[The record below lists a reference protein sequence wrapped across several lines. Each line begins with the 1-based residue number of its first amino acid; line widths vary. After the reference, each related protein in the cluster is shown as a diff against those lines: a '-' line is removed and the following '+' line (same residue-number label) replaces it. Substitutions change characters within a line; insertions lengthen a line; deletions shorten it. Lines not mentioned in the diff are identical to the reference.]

1 MLLEMKSEMQQ
12 VEGKNP
18 VLELLRSDTA
28 VDLIQLGRGLEEE
41 SEIQEILRLARARN
55 IHVRVVHRDELRRLS
70 RTGMDQ
76 GVIAF
81 SALSKYTSLKT
92 LLENS
97 SEKIFIMV
105 LDGLQDPQ
113 NLGSVL
119 RSAEATNVN
128 MVVIPKKSAVGL
140 TPAVHRAS
148 MGGSAY
154 VPVSRENLFS
164 AIKLLKQHGILCI
177 GVDPA
182 GNSDYFDV
190 NLTRNLALVIGGEDQ
205 GISPTLLRKCDGV
218 VRIPM
223 LGHITSLNV
232 GVASALVMYE
242 RVRQLKM
249 KR

>member
-1 MLLEMKSEMQQ
+1 
-12 VEGKNP
+12 
-18 VLELLRSDTA
+18 
-28 VDLIQLGRGLEEE
+28 
-41 SEIQEILRLARARN
+41 
-55 IHVRVVHRDELRRLS
+55 
-70 RTGMDQ
+70 MDQ

-81 SALSKYTSLKT
+81 SAQTKYVSLKA
-92 LLENS
+92 LLENC
-97 SEKIFIMV
+97 SEKVFIMF

-164 AIKLLKQHGILCI
+164 AVKLLKQHGIRCI

-182 GNSDYFDV
+182 GESDYFDV
-190 NLTRNLALVIGGEDQ
+190 DLTGNLSIVIGGEDQ
-205 GISPTLLRKCDGV
+205 GISPTLLRKCDAT

-223 LGHITSLNV
+223 LGKLTSLNV
-232 GVASALVMYE
+232 GVAAALVMYE
-242 RVRQLKM
+242 RVRQLKI

>member
-1 MLLEMKSEMQQ
+1 MFLEMEPKVQQ
-12 VEGKNP
+12 VEGRNP
-18 VLELLRSDTA
+18 VLELLRSETSI
-28 VDLIQLGRGLEEE
+28 DLIQLGRGLEEE
-41 SEIQEILRLARARN
+41 GEIREILRLARARN
-55 IHVRVVHRDELRRLS
+55 VRVRIVPRDDLRRFS

-81 SALSKYTSLKT
+81 SAPSKYVSLKT
-92 LLENS
+92 LLENC
-97 SEKIFIMV
+97 SEKVFIIV
-105 LDGLQDPQ
+105 LDGLEDPQ

-140 TPAVHRAS
+140 TPVVHRAS

-164 AIKLLKQHGILCI
+164 AVKLLKQHGIPCI

-182 GNSDYFDV
+182 GETDYFDV
-190 NLTRNLALVIGGEDQ
+190 NLTGNLAIVLGGEDQ
-205 GISPTLLRKCDGV
+205 GIGPTLLRKCNST

-223 LGHITSLNV
+223 LGKITSLNV
-232 GVASALVMYE
+232 GVAAALVMYE